1 MTAAIHT
8 ASTGFRSFL
17 SLISDIRDRKT
28 VRELARSTAA
38 TRPELAA
45 SLIRAAEHSWS

>member
-8 ASTGFRSFL
+8 ASHGFRNFL
-17 SLISDIRDRKT
+17 SLVADMRDRKAM
-28 VRELARSTAA
+28 RDLARSTAA